1 MNLEK
6 TIIWSAAYIEEKK
19 KEGAKPEELTS
30 YLKMQSWLEECL
42 RYRLFYSE
50 IINEIELS
58 EQPIF
63 TKERLVKFLEDESKE
78 WKLKDV
84 TP

>member
-1 MNLEK
+1 MNLEE
-6 TIIWSAAYIEEKK
+6 TIKWSIAYVEKKK
-19 KEGAKPEELTS
+19 KEGAQPEALTS

-58 EQPIF
+58 DQPVF
-63 TKERLVKFLEDESKE
+63 TKERLVKFLEDERKE
-78 WKLKDV
+78 WRLEDV